1 MIFKM
6 AKSKIIKEG
15 NKKYVIDEKMDLV
28 IFNKIKELEKLKLNK
43 KDREMVRLIKTQL
56 EKDWR
61 KYLVQYLNEIRNK

>member
-1 MIFKM
+1 LIFKM